1 MGRRRI
7 GERLPPSPQ
16 ITRGHRLSLHSR
28 TSELQGHCV
37 SFSQV
42 ASLSADYNDT
52 DGYWM
57 EEFVQLL
64 TRDQRRIL
72 LYIHSLISN
81 WPDAEEVL
89 QNTNLV
95 LWRKWQEFE
104 PGTNFYCWACRI
116 AHLEVL
122 KWRDRRAR
130 DARTFSVEFMDEIGT
145 ELTRQGDL
153 IDLRH
158 QALTNCLDKLRERDR
173 NLILLRYSEGAT
185 TQSVAQQLG
194 RPIKSIYAAV
204 NRIRDRLLECIN
216 RTLARELINPSA
228 VLEDGP

>member
-1 MGRRRI
+1 MWKDTASCRI
-7 GERLPPSPQ
+7 TSDTDNRPHSPCANC
-16 ITRGHRLSLHSR
+16 
-28 TSELQGHCV
+28 EL
-37 SFSQV
+37 SQV
-42 ASLSADYNDT
+42 VSLSPSHNGT
-52 DGYWM
+52 DRNWM

-95 LWRKWQEFE
+95 LWRKWNEFE
-104 PGTNFYCWACRI
+104 PGTNFYCWACRV

-130 DARTFSVEFMDEIGT
+130 DARTFSVEFMDEIGA
-145 ELTRQGDL
+145 ELARQGDL

-173 NLILLRYSEGAT
+173 HLILLRYSDSAT
-185 TQSVAQQLG
+185 TQSVAKQLG

-216 RTLARELINPSA
+216 RTLTREFINPST
-228 VLEDGP
+228 VLEDRP